1 MASGHPTTDH
11 DEIRTWAESR
21 GGRPVKIE
29 THAGKGKDDHGGI
42 LRIDFGE
49 KQENFTDIECD
60 EFFEIFEESN
70 LALIVQEETA
80 DGKESRFNKFVARE
94 GSPRHK

>member
-1 MASGHPTTDH
+1 MSSKTTTDH

-21 GGRPVKIE
+21 GGRPVKVE
-29 THAGKGKDDHGGI
+29 TKGGKGKEDHGGV
-42 LRIDFGE
+42 LRIDFAE
-49 KQENFTDIECD
+49 KDENFTDIEWD

-70 LALIVQEETA
+70 LALILQEQTA
-80 DGKESRFNKFVARE
+80 DGKESRFNKFIARE